1 MGLFNIAFKNI
12 KRNFYN
18 YFLYFLS
25 MIFSIMIYFTF
36 TSIQYN
42 TQVQELAGSSMK
54 ISVVFNCAAVVI
66 AVFVAIFIWY
76 SNSFFTKKRKKEIA
90 LYSLLGIRKKQ
101 IGRMLFYEN
110 IVMGIAALICGIF
123 IGGLLSK
130 LFIMLLV
137 KLMGFSADIVFMVSS
152 KAILNTSIVFAV
164 LFLATSI
171 HGYRLIYRF
180 KLIEL
185 FKAENLGEKEPKAS
199 IILSIGSVLF
209 IGGGYLIYTK
219 GLLLFGVLS
228 VFITLI
234 LTVIGTFMLF
244 SSLTLYIIKLAK
256 KNKKRYY
263 KGINMIGTSQMLYRI
278 KASAR
283 TLATI
288 AVLSATTL
296 TAMEVSSSF
305 YYDYSNTLEKGYA
318 FTYALAGNDDTLY
331 KKVEDTIAKHPNNKL
346 LSSVDINFV
355 KVNGTWPNVMKSN
368 HTSPS
373 NKTSFYMV
381 SESKYNEIINAWG
394 IKDKIKLNGAD
405 ETVVFDPYYRKAFM
419 NSYTGNTIIIDGKS
433 IKIVDCKNY
442 SLANNGMI
450 NEAIVVKD
458 EVYNSYRKDDNVYR
472 IKGYITANKKDSKD
486 LTKELEGMIPKEF
499 TKFNGDFIKFTSYY
513 DQYVSGLSFSG
524 VIIFIGA
531 FLGLLFLVA
540 TGSIIFFKQLSEANE
555 DKNRYKILRNI
566 GVTNNEIRA
575 SIKKQIFMIFALPLA
590 IGIMHS
596 LVASTLLGKTINTNL
611 TIPIILTISA
621 YSIIYMIYYFLT
633 VSSYYNIVNSKN

>member
-1 MGLFNIAFKNI
+1 MV
-12 KRNFYN
+12 
-18 YFLYFLS
+18 
-25 MIFSIMIYFTF
+25 FSIMIYFTF

-42 TQVQELAGSSMK
+42 TQVQELVGSSMK
-54 ISVVFNCAAVVI
+54 LSTVFNSAAVVI
-66 AVFVAIFIWY
+66 AIFVAVFIWY

-110 IVMGIAALICGIF
+110 IVMGIAALLFGIF

-137 KLMGFSADIVFMVSS
+137 KLMGFSADIVFIIST
-152 KAILNTSIVFAV
+152 KAIINTSIVFAI
-164 LFLATSI
+164 LFLITSI
-171 HGYRLIYRF
+171 HGYRLIYKF

-185 FKAENLGEKEPKAS
+185 FKAENQGEKEPEAS
-199 IILSIGSVLF
+199 IILSIGSILF
-209 IGGGYLIYTK
+209 IGGGYLVYTK
-219 GLLLFGVLS
+219 GLLLFGAFSVL
-228 VFITLI
+228 ITLI

-244 SSLTLYIIKLAK
+244 SSLTLYIIKLSR

-263 KGINMIGTSQMLYRI
+263 KGINMIGTSQLLYRI
-278 KASAR
+278 KGSAR

-318 FTYALAGNDDTLY
+318 FTYALAGNDDALY
-331 KKVEDTIAKHPNNKL
+331 KKVEDTIAKYPNNKL

-355 KVNGTWPNVMKSN
+355 KVTGTWPNVMKSN
-368 HTSPS
+368 SNTPS
-373 NKTSFYMV
+373 NKTSFYML
-381 SESKYNEIINAWG
+381 SESKYNEIIKAWG
-394 IKDKIKLNGAD
+394 IKDKIKISNAD
-405 ETVVFDPYYRKAFM
+405 EAVVFDPYYRKAFM
-419 NSYTGNTIIIDGKS
+419 NSYIGNTITTDGKS
-433 IKIVDCKNY
+433 IKIVDCKDY

-458 EVYNSYRKDDNVYR
+458 EVYNSYLKDNNVYR
-472 IKGYITANKKDSKD
+472 IKGYITANKKDSKN
-486 LTKELEGMIPKEF
+486 LTKELEGIVPNEF
-499 TKFNGDFIKFTSYY
+499 TKFNGGFIKFTSFYN
-513 DQYVSGLSFSG
+513 QYISGFSFSG

-555 DKNRYKILRNI
+555 DKSRYRILKNI
-566 GVTNNEIRA
+566 GVTNKEIRG
-575 SIKKQIFMIFALPLA
+575 SISKQIFMIFALPLA
-590 IGIMHS
+590 VGIMHS
-596 LVASTLLGKTINTNL
+596 LVASTLLEKAINTNL
-611 TIPIILTISA
+611 TMPIILTISA
-621 YSIIYMIYYFLT
+621 YSVIYMIYYFLT